1 MDTQQQLFGLM
12 TVAEEQQK
20 AVQTALNG
28 LSAERVALAKER
40 AALSHVAANMGEV
53 ADGVRRA
60 AAAAIPAIQKTA
72 GEAVGVAVRNSLAG
86 ASEAA
91 VQALGEAAK
100 PVIGRLSGVVQ
111 AATEAE
117 DQLNGAV
124 AAFGWK
130 WALVAGGAAGG
141 GIAAVLLA
149 GWMSV
154 WWQRYQVE
162 QLTAQR
168 QVLTTEIV
176 QLQAT
181 ATALEKRGARLKLS
195 QCGGRL
201 CIEAS
206 TNQGETQE
214 NWRGPWKSEQGT
226 PLVIPRGY

>member
-1 MDTQQQLFGLM
+1 MDTEQQLFGLM
-12 TVAEEQQK
+12 TVAVEQQK
-20 AVQTALNG
+20 AVQTALDG
-28 LSAERVALAKER
+28 LSVERAALAKER
-40 AALSHVAANMGEV
+40 AALSQASTHLGEV

-60 AAAAIPAIQKTA
+60 AAAAIPAIQKTTD
-72 GEAVGVAVRNSLAG
+72 EAVSVAVRHSLTG

-111 AATEAE
+111 AAAEAE
-117 DQLNGAV
+117 GQLNGAV

-149 GWMSV
+149 GWLSV
-154 WWQRYQVE
+154 WWQRDQVE
-162 QLTAQR
+162 QLTEQR
-168 QVLTTEIV
+168 QALNVDIV
-176 QLQAT
+176 ALQAT
-181 ATALEKRGARLKLS
+181 AAALEKRGARIKLS

-214 NWRGPWKSEQGT
+214 NWRGPWKSAQGT
-226 PLVIPRGY
+226 PMVIPRGY